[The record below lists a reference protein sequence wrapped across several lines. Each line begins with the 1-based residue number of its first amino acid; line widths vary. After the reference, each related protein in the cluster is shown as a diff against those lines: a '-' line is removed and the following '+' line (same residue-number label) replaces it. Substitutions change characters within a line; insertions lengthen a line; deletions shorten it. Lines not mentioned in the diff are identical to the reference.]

1 MKTCSFS
8 PLVFD
13 GNWQRQ
19 HRNLLF
25 GKLLQFTFF
34 PSFEGRIWG
43 DNEGGH
49 AGEESCLVEVV
60 GGTVTSARTSVVQET
75 TCPYDES

>member
-25 GKLLQFTFF
+25 GKLPQFTFVLLLRDVF
-34 PSFEGRIWG
+34 GGIMRGDTLGRSPAW
-43 DNEGGH
+43 
-49 AGEESCLVEVV
+49 
-60 GGTVTSARTSVVQET
+60 
-75 TCPYDES
+75 